1 MDYVPLSKSG
11 RLWDGKMDIF
21 KAFRK
26 ASAAGAGESIT
37 ALYDPTLHRDIP
49 SEPDLRDLNIALA
62 ILVDIF
68 PDAEPETLRA
78 MLSSVSESS
87 RVEIVT
93 EQMLKNDAKKMRGSK
108 VLQKL
113 RPAEKSVKRL
123 KIALATE
130 ETFRSDVYKKAVKQV
145 LYQEFRSL
153 SHSSI
158 KAVLAEQNY
167 SYTGSRPVLQQ
178 LVAKS
183 WRFSLSNMWSRQPSL
198 SIEQDRT
205 SISRLSNTVGVK
217 RTGSS
222 ELDQE
227 LHDLLVVPILQQ
239 RRHDQL
245 TADYQLAS
253 QLNEADAREAEALFD
268 CECCYGSVAFERL
281 AICDDGC
288 HTLCFDCVRRSAHEA
303 LYGQGWAQA
312 IDLSKSTLRCFAPAS
327 ELCHGTL
334 PNATVRRALS
344 EPGGEEDVWD
354 QLQTRMTSEALL
366 RGGRRDTA
374 RAAQRCKKH
383 MATYR
388 HEVFGDGTGLYIS
401 FLVTR
406 LGLLHCT
413 TDDDS
418 RLSLDFVQHI
428 TTHERRP
435 QYILVSSQQAKTRAE
450 VQMRQSSMQQDDVYT
465 LHSPMARPSYLLRE
479 RKDIFAYY
487 HRVISH
493 GGGQAHMPALST

>member
-1 MDYVPLSKSG
+1 MDYVPVSKSG

-49 SEPDLRDLNIALA
+49 GEPDLRDLNVALA

-68 PDAEPETLRA
+68 PDAEPEALRA
-78 MLSSVSESS
+78 MLSSVSKSS

-113 RPAEKSVKRL
+113 RPAEKSVKRS

-167 SYTGSRPVLQQ
+167 SYRGSRPVLQQ
-178 LVAKS
+178 LVAKT
-183 WRFSLSNMWSRQPSL
+183 WRFSLSNIWSRQSPSN
-198 SIEQDRT
+198 IEQDHP
-205 SISRLSNTVGVK
+205 SITRLSNTIGVK

-227 LHDLLVVPILQQ
+227 LHELLVVPILQQ

-245 TADYQLAS
+245 TADHQLAS
-253 QLNEADAREAEALFD
+253 QLNEADPSSDWQYAMMAATHCALTVYDARRMKHSTVKDGLKQSI
-268 CECCYGSVAFERL
+268 CRSLHYVASLQHPSF
-281 AICDDGC
+281 
-288 HTLCFDCVRRSAHEA
+288 
-303 LYGQGWAQA
+303 
-312 IDLSKSTLRCFAPAS
+312 
-327 ELCHGTL
+327 
-334 PNATVRRALS
+334 ATVHSLTPRFVVLCPNPVAKKTC
-344 EPGGEEDVWD
+344 G
-354 QLQTRMTSEALL
+354 TNCK
-366 RGGRRDTA
+366 RG
-374 RAAQRCKKH
+374 
-383 MATYR
+383 
-388 HEVFGDGTGLYIS
+388 
-401 FLVTR
+401 
-406 LGLLHCT
+406 
-413 TDDDS
+413 
-418 RLSLDFVQHI
+418 
-428 TTHERRP
+428 
-435 QYILVSSQQAKTRAE
+435 
-450 VQMRQSSMQQDDVYT
+450 
-465 LHSPMARPSYLLRE
+465 
-479 RKDIFAYY
+479 
-487 HRVISH
+487 
-493 GGGQAHMPALST
+493 